1 MTGCDDDQL
10 MTSHAKSTKADVV
23 KIPALHKPCDVIKMA
38 KFPKKEVEAYN
49 MIKIEFNEL
58 ANEELLNAASI
69 AEYVGVEFKSKNSQ
83 LLIYQEWLSL
93 IFFVINVVNTIFWY
107 YKLSKIESSEMGTVR
122 RLISLGLLIMMLFNA
137 PYRLFFEQQ

>member
-1 MTGCDDDQL
+1 
-10 MTSHAKSTKADVV
+10 MTSHAKSSKADKV

-93 IFFVINVVNTIFWY
+93 IFFIINVVNTLFWY
-107 YKLSKIESSEMGTVR
+107 YKLSKIESSELGTVR
-122 RLISLGLLIMMLFNA
+122 RLISLGLLIMMLFNL
-137 PYRLFFEQQ
+137 PYRLFF

>member
-1 MTGCDDDQL
+1 MYDTERTVVTCQPLDFHPNLELTDAG
-10 MTSHAKSTKADVV
+10 SHMPRKS
-23 KIPALHKPCDVIKMA
+23 H
-38 KFPKKEVEAYN
+38 PKKEVEAYN

-93 IFFVINVVNTIFWY
+93 IFFIINVVNTLFWY
-107 YKLSKIESSEMGTVR
+107 YKLSKIESSELGTVR
-122 RLISLGLLIMMLFNA
+122 RLISLGLLIMMLFNL
-137 PYRLFFEQQ
+137 PYRLFL